1 MNTMSRYVWMVA
13 IMLWGTS
20 ILYGQTYFV
29 AHLTGSQ
36 ENPAVDTD
44 ASGTGYFVLTDG
56 GLAYRITVEGL
67 EITAAHFH
75 RETIGR
81 NGGVVRNLAFN
92 GSKTAS
98 GTWSPT
104 DDSQPLTDELIG
116 DLFAGRLYVNVHTS
130 ENPGGEI
137 RGQVLL
143 ASGTGLIASIDGG
156 QETDEVQTDAAGT
169 GSFTLTDAGLVFTM
183 TVEGVDFTA
192 AHFHNASA
200 GVNGPVVRTLTGDFD
215 ENNSATGI
223 WRSTDDEPLTEELIA
238 ELLDGNIYVNFHSPT
253 YPAGEIRGQ
262 LLYGSGTYFVAH
274 LTGSQENPA
283 VDTDA
288 SGTGYFVLTDG
299 GLAYRITVEGL
310 EITAAH
316 FHRETIGRN
325 GGVVRNLAFNGSKT
339 ASGTWSPTDDS
350 QPLTD
355 ELIGDL
361 FAGRLYVNVHTSENP
376 GGEIRGQVLLA
387 SGTGLIASIDG
398 GQETDEVQTDAAG
411 TGSFT
416 LTDAGLVFT
425 MTVEGVDFTAA
436 HFHNASAG
444 VNGPVVRTLT
454 GDFDENNSAT
464 GIWRSTDDEPL
475 TEELIAELLDG
486 NIYVN
491 FHSPTYPAG
500 EIRGQLG
507 DGTITSIRELPGG
520 PPQSYRLFQ
529 NFPNPFNPT
538 TVILFEL
545 SEREIV
551 SLKIFDILGR
561 EVATLIDNEELPAGG
576 YTVEFN
582 PGNLSSGS
590 YFYTLTTE
598 AFTQTRRMIYI
609 R

>member
-1 MNTMSRYVWMVA
+1 MNTMSRYMWIVA
-13 IMLWGTS
+13 IMLCGTS

-36 ENPAVDTD
+36 ENPAVETG
-44 ASGTGYFVLTDG
+44 ASGTGYFVLTG
-56 GLAYRITVEGL
+56 EGLEYRITVEGL
-67 EITAAHFH
+67 EMTAAHFH
-75 RETIGR
+75 REAIGR
-81 NGGVVRNLAFN
+81 NGGVVRNISFN
-92 GSKTAS
+92 GSNTAS

-104 DDSQPLTDELIG
+104 DDTQPLTDELIG
-116 DLFAGRLYVNVHTS
+116 DLFAGRLYVNVHTGDY
-130 ENPGGEI
+130 PGGEI

-143 ASGTGLIASIDGG
+143 ASGTGLIASIDGE
-156 QETDEVQTDAAGT
+156 QETHEVETDATGT

-192 AHFHNASA
+192 AHFHNAPA
-200 GVNGPVVRTLTGDFD
+200 GTNGSVVRTLTGDFD
-215 ENNSATGI
+215 GNSTATGV
-223 WRSTDDEPLTEELIA
+223 WRSTDDEPLTEELVA
-238 ELLDGNIYVNFHSPT
+238 ELLNGAIYVNFHSPA

-262 LLYGSGTYFVAH
+262 LVYDSGTYFVAH

-283 VDTDA
+283 VETGA
-288 SGTGYFVLTDG
+288 SGTGYFVLTG
-299 GLAYRITVEGL
+299 EGLEYRITVEGL
-310 EITAAH
+310 EMTAAH
-316 FHRETIGRN
+316 FHREAIGRN
-325 GGVVRNLAFNGSKT
+325 GGVVRNISFNGSNT
-339 ASGTWSPTDDS
+339 ASGTWSPTDDT

-361 FAGRLYVNVHTSENP
+361 FAGRLYVNVHTGDYP

-398 GQETDEVQTDAAG
+398 EQETHEVETDATG

-436 HFHNASAG
+436 HFHNAPAG
-444 VNGPVVRTLT
+444 TNGSVVRTLT
-454 GDFDENNSAT
+454 GDFDGNSTAT

-475 TEELIAELLDG
+475 TEDLIADLLNG
-486 NIYVN
+486 AIYVN
-491 FHSPTYPAG
+491 FHSPAYPAG
-500 EIRGQLG
+500 ELRGQLG
-507 DGTITSIRELPGG
+507 DGTLTTVGELPGA

-545 SEREIV
+545 AEREIV

-582 PGNLSSGS
+582 PGNLSSGN